1 MVGLLT
7 TAFIDSTRWP
17 GAVELRVDPHLSY
30 RTRHVEDTAKIV
42 TLPVPAFCFSV
53 GEIKLAV
60 AWASWGHEVGEVLL
74 L

>member
-30 RTRHVEDTAKIV
+30 RTRHVEDPAKSV
-42 TLPVPAFCFSV
+42 TLPEPAFCLSV
-53 GEIKLAV
+53 GEIKV
-60 AWASWGHEVGEVLL
+60 AIAGASWGHELEEIFQ
-74 L
+74 